1 MVRRGLTARQGQAGF
16 TLLEM
21 MVALV
26 VLGFLMVGLVQGQR
40 FGFVAW
46 KHQADAIADHDQLD
60 AVDRTLRQLL
70 TQVELRGAGTRG
82 ELNFTGTLPMA
93 VATGTRRADM
103 KLSVDPD
110 HQLVLEWTPRA
121 HETSLVPPQTPTTT
135 ILMRRVQ
142 RLDIAYFAGGDPSST
157 DAVAWSDQSN
167 ATEVPKLLKLTLT
180 FMPGDR
186 RHWPPIVVS
195 PATVGPDMPAPQ

>member
-1 MVRRGLTARQGQAGF
+1 MVKGTQAGF

-26 VLGFLMVGLVQGQR
+26 VLGFLMVGLSQGQR

-93 VATGTRRADM
+93 VALGTRRADM
-103 KLSVDPD
+103 NLRVDKD
-110 HQLVLEWTPRA
+110 HQLVLQWTPRS
-121 HETSLVPPQTPTTT
+121 HETSLLPPQKPTSTV
-135 ILMRRVQ
+135 LMRGVQ
-142 RLDIAYFAGGDPSST
+142 RMEIGYFSGGDPGSAN
-157 DAVAWSDQSN
+157 AVAWNDESN
-167 ATEVPKLLKLTLT
+167 ATEAPKLLKLTLT

-195 PATVGPDMPAPQ
+195 PATIGPETSAAPQ